1 MSLSTQRSQRIPTLC
16 ALYFAQGVP
25 WGFMLTTLVNYLSE
39 NGLSTEDAGVLT
51 SVIILP
57 WTFKLIWAPLLDT
70 VTYRPMGRRRPW
82 IIVAQLCMALTLLG
96 ILAVEPYMFGSDMD
110 IAKSYTML
118 YWMFFIHNV
127 FQSIQDVCTDA
138 LAVDILPESERGV
151 TNGLMWGAKI
161 VGKLVGTIVFAIVL
175 DEYGLQQAIWLQFAI
190 LIGVMM
196 FPIFLVERD
205 GEKRMPWSKGEAQ
218 VDQLVPLFPSEKRLP
233 SSKGEAQG
241 GSDEISNSRS
251 VVLVLKDL
259 KQGFGLQSTVAF
271 VVLIVVSLIGWGV
284 MEVVLKTVCNQEL
297 GWNSRDTSTIM
308 GLGVYPEAILALTAG
323 WIGDHVGRRKMMTLG
338 LLSYGGISIAFGMA
352 HESWGTDVEIFGT
365 MHYDWIV
372 ATYTVVYP
380 ALLAIFLVNFLA
392 HAMQLSWTKSSATMF
407 TIYMT
412 LSNVGHAVGNY
423 RAGEIEEIFG
433 IHGAFIASGI
443 LTALSAIL
451 ILLCGVKQVEEAKL
465 KYSD

>member
-190 LIGVMM
+190 LVGVMM

-218 VDQLVPLFPSEKRLP
+218 
-233 SSKGEAQG
+233 G
-241 GSDEISNSRS
+241 GSDELSNSRS

-297 GWNSRDTSTIM
+297 GWSSRDTSTIM
-308 GLGVYPEAILALTAG
+308 GLGVYPEAILALSAG
-323 WIGDHVGRRKMMTLG
+323 WIGDLVGRRKMMTLG
-338 LLSYGGISIAFGMA
+338 LVGYGLVSIAFGMA
-352 HESWGTDVEIFGT
+352 HESWGMDIEIFGT

-380 ALLAIFLVNFLA
+380 ALLAIFVVNFLA

-412 LSNVGHAVGNY
+412 LSNVGHLVGNL

-451 ILLCGVKQVEEAKL
+451 ILLCSVKQVEEAKL
-465 KYSD
+465 TYSG

>member
-57 WTFKLIWAPLLDT
+57 WTFKLIWAPFLDT

-190 LIGVMM
+190 LVGVMM

-205 GEKRMPWSKGEAQ
+205 GEKRLPWSKGEAQ
-218 VDQLVPLFPSEKRLP
+218 
-233 SSKGEAQG
+233 
-241 GSDEISNSRS
+241 GSDDELSSSRS
-251 VVLVLKDL
+251 IKLVLRDL
-259 KQGFGLQSTVAF
+259 EQGFGMRSTVVF

-297 GWNSRDTSTIM
+297 GWSSRDTSTIM
-308 GLGVYPEAILALTAG
+308 GLGVYPEAILALSAG
-323 WIGDHVGRRKMMTLG
+323 WIGDRLGRRKMMTLG
-338 LLSYGGISIAFGMA
+338 LLGYGGISIAFGLA
-352 HESWGTDVEIFGT
+352 HESWGMDIEIFGT

-380 ALLAIFLVNFLA
+380 ALLAIFVVNFLA

-423 RAGEIEEIFG
+423 RAGEIEEIYG

-451 ILLCGVKQVEEAKL
+451 ILLCSVKQVEEAKL
-465 KYSD
+465 TYSG

>member
-39 NGLSTEDAGVLT
+39 NALSTEDAGVLT

-161 VGKLVGTIVFAIVL
+161 VGKLVGTILFAIVL

-190 LIGVMM
+190 LVGVMM

-218 VDQLVPLFPSEKRLP
+218 
-233 SSKGEAQG
+233 G
-241 GSDEISNSRS
+241 GSDELSNSRS

-308 GLGVYPEAILALTAG
+308 GLGVYPEAILALSAG
-323 WIGDHVGRRKMMTLG
+323 WIGDLVGRRKMMTLG
-338 LLSYGGISIAFGMA
+338 LLGYGGISIAFGLA
-352 HESWGTDVEIFGT
+352 YESWGMDIEIFGT

-380 ALLAIFLVNFLA
+380 ALLAIFVVNFLA

-443 LTALSAIL
+443 LTALSAFL
-451 ILLCGVKQVEEAKL
+451 ILLCGVKQVEEVKL
-465 KYSD
+465 TYFLDSLTDEERQELKGLITDK

>member
-96 ILAVEPYMFGSDMD
+96 ILAVEPYMFGSDMN
-110 IAKSYTML
+110 IAISYMML

-190 LIGVMM
+190 LVGVMM

-218 VDQLVPLFPSEKRLP
+218 
-233 SSKGEAQG
+233 G
-241 GSDEISNSRS
+241 GSDELSNSRS

-297 GWNSRDTSTIM
+297 GWSSRDTSTIM
-308 GLGVYPEAILALTAG
+308 GLGVYPEAILALSAG
-323 WIGDHVGRRKMMTLG
+323 WIGDLVGRRKMMTLG
-338 LLSYGGISIAFGMA
+338 LVGYGLVSIAFGMA
-352 HESWGTDVEIFGT
+352 HESWGMDIEIFGT

-380 ALLAIFLVNFLA
+380 ALLAIFVVNFLA

-451 ILLCGVKQVEEAKL
+451 ILLCGVKQVEEVKL
-465 KYSD
+465 TYFLDSLTDEERQELKGLITDK

>member
-96 ILAVEPYMFGSDMD
+96 ILAVEPYMFGSDMN
-110 IAKSYTML
+110 IAKSYMML

-190 LIGVMM
+190 LVGVMM

-218 VDQLVPLFPSEKRLP
+218 
-233 SSKGEAQG
+233 G
-241 GSDEISNSRS
+241 GSDELSNSRS

-308 GLGVYPEAILALTAG
+308 GLGVYPEAILALSAG
-323 WIGDHVGRRKMMTLG
+323 WIGDLVGRRKMMTLG
-338 LLSYGGISIAFGMA
+338 LVGYGLVSIAFGMA
-352 HESWGTDVEIFGT
+352 HESWGMDIEIFGT

-380 ALLAIFLVNFLA
+380 ALLAIFVVNFLA

>member
-96 ILAVEPYMFGSDMD
+96 ILAVEPYMFGSDMN
-110 IAKSYTML
+110 IAKSYMML
-118 YWMFFIHNV
+118 YWMIFIHNV

-190 LIGVMM
+190 LVGVMM

-205 GEKRMPWSKGEAQ
+205 GEKRLPW
-218 VDQLVPLFPSEKRLP
+218 
-233 SSKGEAQG
+233 SKGEAQG
-241 GSDEISNSRS
+241 GSDELSNSRS

-308 GLGVYPEAILALTAG
+308 GLGVYPEAILALSAG
-323 WIGDHVGRRKMMTLG
+323 WIGDLVGRRKMMTLG
-338 LLSYGGISIAFGMA
+338 LLGYGGISIAFGLA
-352 HESWGTDVEIFGT
+352 YESWGMDIEIFGT

-380 ALLAIFLVNFLA
+380 ALLAIFVVNFLA

-451 ILLCGVKQVEEAKL
+451 ILLCGVKQVEEVKL
-465 KYSD
+465 TYFLDSLTDEERQELKGLITDK

>member
-190 LIGVMM
+190 LVGVMM

-218 VDQLVPLFPSEKRLP
+218 
-233 SSKGEAQG
+233 
-241 GSDEISNSRS
+241 
-251 VVLVLKDL
+251 
-259 KQGFGLQSTVAF
+259 
-271 VVLIVVSLIGWGV
+271 
-284 MEVVLKTVCNQEL
+284 
-297 GWNSRDTSTIM
+297 
-308 GLGVYPEAILALTAG
+308 
-323 WIGDHVGRRKMMTLG
+323 
-338 LLSYGGISIAFGMA
+338 
-352 HESWGTDVEIFGT
+352 
-365 MHYDWIV
+365 
-372 ATYTVVYP
+372 
-380 ALLAIFLVNFLA
+380 
-392 HAMQLSWTKSSATMF
+392 
-407 TIYMT
+407 
-412 LSNVGHAVGNY
+412 
-423 RAGEIEEIFG
+423 
-433 IHGAFIASGI
+433 
-443 LTALSAIL
+443 
-451 ILLCGVKQVEEAKL
+451 
-465 KYSD
+465 

>member
-190 LIGVMM
+190 LVGVMM

-218 VDQLVPLFPSEKRLP
+218 
-233 SSKGEAQG
+233 G
-241 GSDEISNSRS
+241 GSDELSNSRS

-308 GLGVYPEAILALTAG
+308 GLGVYPEAILALSAG
-323 WIGDHVGRRKMMTLG
+323 WIGDLVGRRKMMTLG
-338 LLSYGGISIAFGMA
+338 LLGYGGISIAFGLA
-352 HESWGTDVEIFGT
+352 YESWGMDIEIFGT

-380 ALLAIFLVNFLA
+380 ALLAIFVVNFLA

-412 LSNVGHAVGNY
+412 LSNVGHLVGNL

-451 ILLCGVKQVEEAKL
+451 ILLCSVKQVEEAKL
-465 KYSD
+465 TYSG

>member
-39 NGLSTEDAGVLT
+39 NGLSTEDAGTLT
-51 SVIILP
+51 MIIILP
-57 WTFKLIWAPLLDT
+57 WTFKLIWAPMLDT
-70 VTYRPMGRRRPW
+70 FTYRPMGRRRPW
-82 IIVAQLCMALTLLG
+82 IIVAQLCMAITLLG
-96 ILAVEPYMFGSDMD
+96 ILAVEPYMFGSNVD
-110 IAKSYTML
+110 ISKSYTVL

-127 FQSIQDVCTDA
+127 FQSMQDVCTDA

-151 TNGLMWGAKI
+151 TNGLMWGSKL

-175 DEYGLQQAIWLQFAI
+175 DEYGLRQAVWLQFAI

-205 GEKRMPWSKGEAQ
+205 GEKRLPWSKGEAQ
-218 VDQLVPLFPSEKRLP
+218 
-233 SSKGEAQG
+233 
-241 GSDEISNSRS
+241 GSDDELSSSRS
-251 VVLVLKDL
+251 IKLVVRDL
-259 KQGFGLQSTVAF
+259 FQGFGMRSTGVF

-297 GWNSRDTSTIM
+297 GWSSRDTSTIM
-308 GLGVYPEAILALTAG
+308 GLGVYPEAILALSAG
-323 WIGDHVGRRKMMTLG
+323 WIGDRLGRRKMMTLG
-338 LLSYGGISIAFGMA
+338 LLGYGGISIAFGLA
-352 HESWGTDVEIFGT
+352 HESWGADAELFGT

-380 ALLAIFLVNFLA
+380 ALLAIFVVNFLA

-412 LSNVGHAVGNY
+412 LSNVGHMFGNMG
-423 RAGEIEEIFG
+423 AGSIEEAFG
-433 IHGAFIASGI
+433 IHGAFIASGL
-443 LTALSAIL
+443 LTAACAIL
-451 ILLCGVKQVEEAKL
+451 ILPCGVNQVEEAKL
-465 KYSD
+465 QYTG

>member
-96 ILAVEPYMFGSDMD
+96 ILAVEPYMFGSDMN
-110 IAKSYTML
+110 IAKSYMML

-190 LIGVMM
+190 LVGVMM

-218 VDQLVPLFPSEKRLP
+218 
-233 SSKGEAQG
+233 G
-241 GSDEISNSRS
+241 GSDELSNSRS

-297 GWNSRDTSTIM
+297 GWSSRDTSTIM
-308 GLGVYPEAILALTAG
+308 GLGVYPEAILALSAG
-323 WIGDHVGRRKMMTLG
+323 WIGDLVGRRKMMTLG
-338 LLSYGGISIAFGMA
+338 LLGYGGISIAFGLA
-352 HESWGTDVEIFGT
+352 YESWGMDIEIFGT

-380 ALLAIFLVNFLA
+380 ALLAIFVVNFLA

-443 LTALSAIL
+443 LTALSAFL
-451 ILLCGVKQVEEAKL
+451 ILLCGVKQVEEVKL
-465 KYSD
+465 TYFLDSLTDEERQELKGLITDK

>member
-190 LIGVMM
+190 LVGVMM

-205 GEKRMPWSKGEAQ
+205 GEKRLPWSKGEAQ
-218 VDQLVPLFPSEKRLP
+218 
-233 SSKGEAQG
+233 
-241 GSDEISNSRS
+241 GSDDEISNSRS
-251 VVLVLKDL
+251 VMLVLKDL

-297 GWNSRDTSTIM
+297 GWSSRDTSTIM
-308 GLGVYPEAILALTAG
+308 GLGVYPEAILALSAG
-323 WIGDHVGRRKMMTLG
+323 WIGDLVGRRKMMTLG
-338 LLSYGGISIAFGMA
+338 LVGYGLVSIAFGMA
-352 HESWGTDVEIFGT
+352 HESWGMDIEIFGT

-380 ALLAIFLVNFLA
+380 ALLAIFVVNFLA

-451 ILLCGVKQVEEAKL
+451 ILLCSVKQVEEAKL
-465 KYSD
+465 TYSG

>member
-96 ILAVEPYMFGSDMD
+96 ILAVEPYMFGSDMN
-110 IAKSYTML
+110 IAISYMML

-190 LIGVMM
+190 LVGVMM

-205 GEKRMPWSKGEAQ
+205 GEKRLPWSKGEAQ
-218 VDQLVPLFPSEKRLP
+218 
-233 SSKGEAQG
+233 
-241 GSDEISNSRS
+241 GSDDEISNSRS
-251 VVLVLKDL
+251 VMLVLKDL

-297 GWNSRDTSTIM
+297 GWSSRDTSTIM
-308 GLGVYPEAILALTAG
+308 GLGVYPEAILALSAG
-323 WIGDHVGRRKMMTLG
+323 WIGDLVGRRKMMTLG
-338 LLSYGGISIAFGMA
+338 LVGYGLVSIAFGMA
-352 HESWGTDVEIFGT
+352 HESWGMDIEIFGT

-380 ALLAIFLVNFLA
+380 ALLAIFVVNFLA

-443 LTALSAIL
+443 LTALSAFL
-451 ILLCGVKQVEEAKL
+451 ILLCGVKQVEEVKL
-465 KYSD
+465 TYFLDSLTDEERQELKGLITDK

>member
-161 VGKLVGTIVFAIVL
+161 VGKLVGTILFAIVL

-190 LIGVMM
+190 LVGVMM

-218 VDQLVPLFPSEKRLP
+218 
-233 SSKGEAQG
+233 G
-241 GSDEISNSRS
+241 GSDELSNSRS

-308 GLGVYPEAILALTAG
+308 GLGVYPEAILALSAG
-323 WIGDHVGRRKMMTLG
+323 WIGDLVGRRKMMTLG
-338 LLSYGGISIAFGMA
+338 LLGYGGISIAFGLA
-352 HESWGTDVEIFGT
+352 YESWGMDIEIFGT

-380 ALLAIFLVNFLA
+380 ALLAIFVVNFLA

-443 LTALSAIL
+443 LTALSAFL
-451 ILLCGVKQVEEAKL
+451 ILLCGVKQVEEVKL
-465 KYSD
+465 TYFLDSLTDEERQELKGLITDK

>member
-190 LIGVMM
+190 LVGVMM

-205 GEKRMPWSKGEAQ
+205 GEKRLPWSKGEAQ
-218 VDQLVPLFPSEKRLP
+218 
-233 SSKGEAQG
+233 
-241 GSDEISNSRS
+241 GSDDEISNSRS
-251 VVLVLKDL
+251 VMLVLKDL
-259 KQGFGLQSTVAF
+259 KQGFGLRSTVVF
-271 VVLIVVSLIGWGV
+271 VHLIVVSLIGWGV

-297 GWNSRDTSTIM
+297 GWSSRDTSTIM
-308 GLGVYPEAILALTAG
+308 GLGVYPEAILALSAG
-323 WIGDHVGRRKMMTLG
+323 WIGDLVGRRKMMTLG
-338 LLSYGGISIAFGMA
+338 LVGYGLVSIAFGMA
-352 HESWGTDVEIFGT
+352 HESWGMDIEIFGT

-380 ALLAIFLVNFLA
+380 ALLAIFVVNFLA

-451 ILLCGVKQVEEAKL
+451 ILLCSVKQVEEAKL
-465 KYSD
+465 TYSG

>member
-190 LIGVMM
+190 LVGVMM

-205 GEKRMPWSKGEAQ
+205 GEKRLPWSKGEAQ
-218 VDQLVPLFPSEKRLP
+218 
-233 SSKGEAQG
+233 
-241 GSDEISNSRS
+241 GSDDEISNSRS
-251 VVLVLKDL
+251 VMLVLKDL

-308 GLGVYPEAILALTAG
+308 GLGVYPEAILALSAG
-323 WIGDHVGRRKMMTLG
+323 WIGDLVGRRKMMTLG
-338 LLSYGGISIAFGMA
+338 LVGYGLVSIAFGMA
-352 HESWGTDVEIFGT
+352 HESWGMDIEIFGT

-380 ALLAIFLVNFLA
+380 ALLAIFVVNFLA

>member
-1 MSLSTQRSQRIPTLC
+1 
-16 ALYFAQGVP
+16 
-25 WGFMLTTLVNYLSE
+25 
-39 NGLSTEDAGVLT
+39 
-51 SVIILP
+51 
-57 WTFKLIWAPLLDT
+57 
-70 VTYRPMGRRRPW
+70 
-82 IIVAQLCMALTLLG
+82 
-96 ILAVEPYMFGSDMD
+96 MFGSDMD

-190 LIGVMM
+190 LVGVMM

-205 GEKRMPWSKGEAQ
+205 GEKRLPWSKGEAQ
-218 VDQLVPLFPSEKRLP
+218 
-233 SSKGEAQG
+233 
-241 GSDEISNSRS
+241 GSDDELSSSRS
-251 VVLVLKDL
+251 IKLVLRDL
-259 KQGFGLQSTVAF
+259 EQGFGMRSTVVF

-297 GWNSRDTSTIM
+297 GWSSRDTSTIM
-308 GLGVYPEAILALTAG
+308 GLGVYPEAILALSAG
-323 WIGDHVGRRKMMTLG
+323 WIGDRLGRRKMMTLG
-338 LLSYGGISIAFGMA
+338 LLGYGGISIAFGLA
-352 HESWGTDVEIFGT
+352 HESWGADAELFGT

-380 ALLAIFLVNFLA
+380 ALLAIFVVNFLA

-423 RAGEIEEIFG
+423 RAGEIEEIYG

-451 ILLCGVKQVEEAKL
+451 ILLCSVKQVEEAKL
-465 KYSD
+465 TYSG

>member
-96 ILAVEPYMFGSDMD
+96 ILAVEPYMFGSDMN
-110 IAKSYTML
+110 IAISYMML

-190 LIGVMM
+190 LVGVMM

-218 VDQLVPLFPSEKRLP
+218 
-233 SSKGEAQG
+233 G
-241 GSDEISNSRS
+241 GSDELSNSRS

-297 GWNSRDTSTIM
+297 GWSSRDTSTIM
-308 GLGVYPEAILALTAG
+308 GLGVYPEAILALSAG
-323 WIGDHVGRRKMMTLG
+323 WIGDLVGRRKMMTLG
-338 LLSYGGISIAFGMA
+338 LVGYGLVSIAFGMA
-352 HESWGTDVEIFGT
+352 HESWGMDIEIFGT

-380 ALLAIFLVNFLA
+380 ALLAIFVVNFLA

-451 ILLCGVKQVEEAKL
+451 ILLCSVKQVEEAKL
-465 KYSD
+465 TYSG

>member
-57 WTFKLIWAPLLDT
+57 WTFKLIWAPFLDT

-190 LIGVMM
+190 LVGVMM

-205 GEKRMPWSKGEAQ
+205 GEKRLPWSKGEAQ
-218 VDQLVPLFPSEKRLP
+218 
-233 SSKGEAQG
+233 
-241 GSDEISNSRS
+241 GSDDELSSSRS
-251 VVLVLKDL
+251 IKLVLRDL
-259 KQGFGLQSTVAF
+259 EQGFGMRSTVVF

-297 GWNSRDTSTIM
+297 GWSSRDTSTIM
-308 GLGVYPEAILALTAG
+308 GLGVYPEAILALSAG
-323 WIGDHVGRRKMMTLG
+323 WIGDRLGRRKMMTLG
-338 LLSYGGISIAFGMA
+338 LLGYGGISIAFGLA
-352 HESWGTDVEIFGT
+352 HESWGADAELFGT

-380 ALLAIFLVNFLA
+380 ALLAIFVVNFLA

-423 RAGEIEEIFG
+423 RAGEIEEIYG

-451 ILLCGVKQVEEAKL
+451 ILLCSVKQVEEAKL
-465 KYSD
+465 TYSG